1 MEEISIWQI
10 IFLIFFSGF
19 ISIDRLAGLN
29 IMISRPIIVSGI
41 IGIVFNDIYAALMI
55 GLIFEF
61 IGMLEVP
68 VGTTIAHDDTFGGY
82 AGASAV
88 LLGYINSDAVNILAA
103 IFIISILMYPVT
115 LSDKGFREINRYLVK
130 KSVINNK
137 TGNENKL
144 VALGIFLAFIR
155 GVIVYNAA
163 LIIILVFMSII
174 SNIEHHFTNL
184 YKPVIALTIIATF
197 MSGYLLRF
205 LIINRLYKVLLLALG
220 MAAGWW
226 II

>member
-10 IFLIFFSGF
+10 IFLIIFSGF

>member
-10 IFLIFFSGF
+10 IFLIIFSGF

-103 IFIISILMYPVT
+103 IFIISVLMYPVT

>member
-10 IFLIFFSGF
+10 IFLIIFSGF

-115 LSDKGFREINRYLVK
+115 LSDKGFREINGYLVK